1 MLNKSCACQL
11 LNCRLV
17 MFGNNRTHQTD
28 IVTERSSVLLLNFI
42 IMKQKFMA
50 FVCVCL
56 CLVVHFFKGTR
67 NYVERIPLGFQKPN
81 DTELTLMYDVSI
93 KFVLSVSLCVSR
105 FPQDPTKHILF
116 RDKRIKISS

>member
-1 MLNKSCACQL
+1 MCLSTIKLSVGYVWEQPNAP
-11 LNCRLV
+11 
-17 MFGNNRTHQTD
+17 NRQ
-28 IVTERSSVLLLNFI
+28 VTERSSVLLLNFI

-50 FVCVCL
+50 FVRICL

-93 KFVLSVSLCVSR
+93 KFVLSVSLCVSVL
-105 FPQDPTKHILF
+105 PQDPTKHILF
-116 RDKRIKISS
+116 